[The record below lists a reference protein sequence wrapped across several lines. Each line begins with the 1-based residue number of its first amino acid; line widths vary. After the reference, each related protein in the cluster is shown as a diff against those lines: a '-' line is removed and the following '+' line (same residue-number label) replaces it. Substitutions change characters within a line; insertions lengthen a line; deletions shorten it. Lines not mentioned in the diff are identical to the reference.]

1 MGKKVFGSV
10 ALLIMMMSVFS
21 CSSKVEVLDVAE
33 NVQSF
38 TDFNE
43 EAKTSESVT
52 EVPTEPST
60 LSPKQVLKMPKDYE
74 LNGFGMLDV
83 EPIMQLPELPTGC
96 EVTSLAAALN
106 YNGFYVT
113 KEELADEYLTTAD
126 PFKATFDE
134 AFILSPRMP
143 EAYGCNSPVIKK
155 AAEDYF
161 KAIDADWSVYD
172 LTGTD
177 FKDLFYHI
185 DEGRPV
191 IVWASMWLM
200 DVSYTLRWTTED
212 GQEAWF
218 AEGEH
223 CMTMKGYDLETDTV
237 YVCDPLRGEIEYPI
251 SRFEEIYDQLGK
263 QALVI
268 YDREILYD

>member
-10 ALLIMMMSVFS
+10 AMLIMIMSVFS
-21 CSSKVEVLDVAE
+21 CSSKVEVLDMAGA
-33 NVQSF
+33 VQSV
-38 TDFNE
+38 TE
-43 EAKTSESVT
+43 TKEAEKTSEPVT
-52 EVPTEPST
+52 EAPTEST
-60 LSPKQVLKMPKDYE
+60 TYSPNQVLKMPKDYE
-74 LNGFGMLDV
+74 LSGFGMLDV

-106 YNGFYVT
+106 YNGFNVT
-113 KEELADEYLTTAD
+113 KEELSDEYLTTAD

-143 EAYGCNSPVIKK
+143 EAYGCNSPVIEK
-155 AAEDYF
+155 AAKDYF
-161 KAIDADWSVYD
+161 KSIDADWDVYN
-172 LTGTD
+172 LTDTD
-177 FKDLFYHI
+177 FEDLFYQI

-212 GQEAWF
+212 GKEAWF

-223 CMTMKGYDLETDTV
+223 CMTIKGYDLKKDTV
-237 YVCDPLRGEIEYPI
+237 YVCDPLRGEIEYSI

-263 QALVI
+263 QALVL
-268 YDREILYD
+268 YDREILHD